1 MKYVQLTMSSEKIN
15 SYFLSV
21 LIFKVYLIIFKVY
34 LIIFKV

>member
-1 MKYVQLTMSSEKIN
+1 MSSEKIN

-34 LIIFKV
+34 LIIF